1 MTGRIDYL
9 DLADLMVVARAVTGL
24 AHPPVRDPGLL
35 ESALARPATS
45 VFGQEAFPSLHEK
58 AAALFHSL
66 ARNHP
71 LADGNKR
78 LAYMAAK
85 IMYGLNGFHLRVPSV
100 DEGDAFVRAVAK
112 GDFEVPEL
120 AAALAAWTT
129 PR

>member
-1 MTGRIDYL
+1 MTIDYL
-9 DLADLMVVARAVTGL
+9 DLADLMTVARAVTGL
-24 AHPPVRDPGLL
+24 PHPPVRDLGQL
-35 ESALARPATS
+35 ESALARPATD
-45 VFGQEAFPSLHEK
+45 VFGQEAFPSPYDK

-85 IMYGLNGFHLRVPSV
+85 MMLGLNGVHLRVPSV
-100 DEGDAFVRAVAK
+100 EEGDAFVRAVAK

-120 AAALAAWTT
+120 AAALAAWSA